1 MREVELTFAGPRA
14 TCDKS
19 VLSCKLLHLKR
30 LLHRR
35 VEASISGQ
43 GPFSRYRAW
52 PYESESESVSV
63 DVSVS
68 VCLCVLASVLASVRA
83 CVRAC
88 VFAHERSRR

>member
-52 PYESESESVSV
+52 PYECVSVSV
-63 DVSVS
+63 SVSVS

-83 CVRAC
+83 CV
-88 VFAHERSRR
+88 FAHERSRR

>member
-52 PYESESESVSV
+52 PYESESVPVS
-63 DVSVS
+63 VSVS
-68 VCLCVLASVLASVRA
+68 VCLCVPASVLASVRA